1 MVGRGSLKAGA
12 ASKSARTRGLGCA
25 PCYGHVEDPVQLPA
39 LQLLVG
45 RKRLDP
51 CRIQTTSSHHQMKIL
66 LSVKNTCFRATRG
79 WLLLIACDKQKPPQ
93 KITKRFQTKKL
104 PISSN
109 YPSHSLEKPQCKG
122 QAVKERRLRAN
133 LPCSNFHN
141 KHKNAV
147 SAMYC
152 QFTMQCFSILARK
165 SKILAG
171 STFPYSL
178 FKNDQ
183 IKVRLAKQA
192 HLHAA
197 YGRRAPET
205 HVQPWTSAAQKMS
218 SSRARAPHPSPR
230 SKPPLMACFSQTRTL
245 LELIT
250 LLMHLLVRGKK
261 KCRKDKSTYCMH
273 PGCVGCGPTLVG
285 KPRKKKCQNL
295 PCPDGK
301 VRDLLVAPMNAA
313 S

>member
-1 MVGRGSLKAGA
+1 
-12 ASKSARTRGLGCA
+12 
-25 PCYGHVEDPVQLPA
+25 
-39 LQLLVG
+39 
-45 RKRLDP
+45 
-51 CRIQTTSSHHQMKIL
+51 
-66 LSVKNTCFRATRG
+66 
-79 WLLLIACDKQKPPQ
+79 
-93 KITKRFQTKKL
+93 
-104 PISSN
+104 
-109 YPSHSLEKPQCKG
+109 
-122 QAVKERRLRAN
+122 
-133 LPCSNFHN
+133 
-141 KHKNAV
+141 
-147 SAMYC
+147 
-152 QFTMQCFSILARK
+152 MQCFSILARK
-165 SKILAG
+165 SKLYWPA
-171 STFPYSL
+171 
-178 FKNDQ
+178 
-183 IKVRLAKQA
+183 RLSIVFSKMTKLKCDWQRQA

-261 KCRKDKSTYCMH
+261 NAARTRARTACTPVS
-273 PGCVGCGPTLVG
+273 CVGCGPTLVG
-285 KPRKKKCQNL
+285 KPKKKKCQNL

>member
-1 MVGRGSLKAGA
+1 M
-12 ASKSARTRGLGCA
+12 
-25 PCYGHVEDPVQLPA
+25 
-39 LQLLVG
+39 
-45 RKRLDP
+45 
-51 CRIQTTSSHHQMKIL
+51 
-66 LSVKNTCFRATRG
+66 
-79 WLLLIACDKQKPPQ
+79 W
-93 KITKRFQTKKL
+93 
-104 PISSN
+104 
-109 YPSHSLEKPQCKG
+109 
-122 QAVKERRLRAN
+122 AN

-141 KHKNAV
+141 KHQKAV

-152 QFTMQCFSILARK
+152 QFTMQCFSILARN
-165 SKILAG
+165 SKMLALLD
-171 STFPYSL
+171 FPYSL

-183 IKVRLAKQA
+183 KCDFWQRQA

-261 KCRKDKSTYCMH
+261 
-273 PGCVGCGPTLVG
+273 
-285 KPRKKKCQNL
+285 
-295 PCPDGK
+295 
-301 VRDLLVAPMNAA
+301 NAA
-313 S
+313 RIRARTACTPVAWGVALP

>member
-1 MVGRGSLKAGA
+1 
-12 ASKSARTRGLGCA
+12 
-25 PCYGHVEDPVQLPA
+25 
-39 LQLLVG
+39 
-45 RKRLDP
+45 
-51 CRIQTTSSHHQMKIL
+51 
-66 LSVKNTCFRATRG
+66 
-79 WLLLIACDKQKPPQ
+79 
-93 KITKRFQTKKL
+93 
-104 PISSN
+104 
-109 YPSHSLEKPQCKG
+109 
-122 QAVKERRLRAN
+122 
-133 LPCSNFHN
+133 
-141 KHKNAV
+141 
-147 SAMYC
+147 MYC

-165 SKILAG
+165 SKLYWPARLSHAVFSKMTKLKCDWQKT
-171 STFPYSL
+171 STL
-178 FKNDQ
+178 
-183 IKVRLAKQA
+183 R

-250 LLMHLLVRGKK
+250 LLMHLLVRGGKK
-261 KCRKDKSTYCMH
+261 MLKDKSTHCMH

-313 S
+313 AS